1 MSNKLAFMKSTK
13 QNLRESVS
21 FANNINQAVFQD
33 KHIALEKK
41 GIAVGFKH
49 SFAHLCHMHDL
60 RLWTIT
66 YAPSKTGNLQR
77 LQELHRINNE
87 ANYLISTALYK
98 RVIFGI
104 FLWFLINKVAKG
116 KYLNNGSKD
125 SHEVSFRDNTAHL

>member
-1 MSNKLAFMKSTK
+1 MSKLAYLKSTK

-21 FANNINQAVFQD
+21 FANNISQTAFKD
-33 KHIALEKK
+33 KHVDLEKK
-41 GIAVGFKH
+41 GISVGFKH

-66 YAPSKTGNLQR
+66 YAPSKRGNLQR

-87 ANYLISTALYK
+87 ANYLIANSLYK

-104 FLWFLINKVAKG
+104 FLWFAINKLAKS
-116 KYLNNGSKD
+116 KYLNNGAKD
-125 SHEVSFRDNTAHL
+125 SHEISFRDNTDHL